1 MSAVDKI
8 KNVAEEIAGK
18 TREVVG
24 KVTGDEVMT
33 AEGMAEQ
40 IDAEIKMAHEH
51 EKDASED

>member
-24 KVTGDEVMT
+24 KVTGNEVMT

-40 IDAEIKMAHEH
+40 LDADIKQAHEH
-51 EKDASED
+51 EKDVTED